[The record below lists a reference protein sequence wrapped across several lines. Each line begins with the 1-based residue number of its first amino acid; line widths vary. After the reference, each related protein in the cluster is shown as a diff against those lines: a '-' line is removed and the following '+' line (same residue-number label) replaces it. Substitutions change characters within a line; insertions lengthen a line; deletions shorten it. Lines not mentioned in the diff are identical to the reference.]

1 MQAILQLP
9 VQSNPAAPC
18 KSLSTA
24 PNLDASCF
32 NLSQSWPNIVMGH
45 CLIKAAQDLL
55 HPLEPCLQASLL
67 QHVLQVVTPAL
78 QMVAVLGGCHRM
90 RCGCQL
96 LRRVACAVGRAM
108 VLFFKLQYKQAWIRV
123 PARLQRRWQHR
134 GCQSARPHCRAGG
147 MQCQKAICRAA
158 DLMTAH
164 RLPGAPCHDA
174 EQGAPS
180 CVKHQP
186 GQAVGLKPLH
196 AGACRAHPISLKD
209 TNLPV
214 LLEMPSRNT

>member
-9 VQSNPAAPC
+9 VQRNPAAPC

-32 NLSQSWPNIVMGH
+32 NLSQSWPNIDMGH

-96 LRRVACAVGRAM
+96 LRRVACAVGRA
-108 VLFFKLQYKQAWIRV
+108 VVFSSSFSISRLGLECPPGCKGGGSTGAARV
-123 PARLQRRWQHR
+123 P
-134 GCQSARPHCRAGG
+134 
-147 MQCQKAICRAA
+147 
-158 DLMTAH
+158 
-164 RLPGAPCHDA
+164 CHTA
-174 EQGAPS
+174 EQGACS
-180 CVKHQP
+180 ARKRS
-186 GQAVGLKPLH
+186 AVLQ
-196 AGACRAHPISLKD
+196 
-209 TNLPV
+209 T
-214 LLEMPSRNT
+214 